1 MKRSLIALAA
11 LAVVGAASAQNGFG
25 AGAAS
30 SVTLFGVVDAT
41 VAIGN
46 GDTSN
51 KTQLTNSGYNSARLG
66 FKGVEDLG
74 GGMKA
79 KFWLE
84 AGVNNDNGTG
94 SATNVSNQAAG
105 GALAGMNGSQGLT
118 FNRTSYVSL
127 IGSSG
132 EIRLG
137 RDYTP
142 QFWSFTVYDP
152 FGTNGVGTTQ
162 ALNTSA
168 TAANGGGQTIVRASN
183 TVAYISPNMSG
194 FVVWGQ
200 MYFGENA
207 SSAASQAGD
216 GGAIRV
222 QYDMGPL
229 SLAAAY
235 AKTTTGAG
243 TDVQTTNVA
252 GSYDMKVAQ
261 LMAFW
266 NKDSNTGAK
275 DLTSYTIG
283 ALVPVAPAG
292 TVRVSFSSADNGS
305 GAKTDKFALG
315 YVYDMSKR
323 TAVYGTFASLSNSG
337 GAAQA
342 LNGAVTP
349 ANGSSTGFDVGV
361 RHAF

>member
-11 LAVVGAASAQNGFG
+11 LAFVGAASAQAPGFG

-46 GDTSN
+46 GDTAN
-51 KTQLTNSGYNSARLG
+51 RTQLTNSGYNSSRLG
-66 FKGVEDLG
+66 FRGVEDLG
-74 GGMKA
+74 GGLKA

-94 SATNVSNQAAG
+94 SATNVNNQGTG

-118 FNRTSYVSL
+118 FNRSSYVSL
-127 IGSSG
+127 YGGMG

-162 ALNTSA
+162 ALNSSA
-168 TAANGGGQTIVRASN
+168 GGVTIVRASN
-183 TVAYISPNMSG
+183 SIAYISPSMSG
-194 FVVWGQ
+194 FAVWGQ

-207 SSAASQAGD
+207 SNAASQAGD

-235 AKTTTGAG
+235 SKTTTGAG
-243 TDVQTTNVA
+243 TDVQSTNFG
-252 GSYDMKVAQ
+252 GSYNMGVAQ
-261 LMAFW
+261 LIGFW
-266 NKDSNTGAK
+266 NKDANTGAK
-275 DLTSYTIG
+275 DITGYTIG

-292 TVRVSFSSADNGS
+292 TVRVSFSSSDNGA

-315 YVYDMSKR
+315 YVHDLSKR
-323 TAVYGTFASLSNSG
+323 TALYGTFASLSNSG

-342 LNGAVTP
+342 LNGAITP
-349 ANGSSTGFDVGV
+349 ANGSSTGFDLGV

>member
-51 KTQLTNSGYNSARLG
+51 KTQLTNSGYNSSRLG

-162 ALNTSA
+162 ALNSSA
-168 TAANGGGQTIVRASN
+168 GGQTIVRASN
-183 TVAYISPNMSG
+183 SVAYISPNVSG
-194 FVVWGQ
+194 FVFWGQ

-207 SSAASQAGD
+207 SNAASQAGD
-216 GGAIRV
+216 GGAVRV
-222 QYDMGPL
+222 QYDNGPL
-229 SLAAAY
+229 SLAVAY

-243 TDVQTTNVA
+243 TDVQSTNFA

-261 LMAFW
+261 LIGFW
-266 NKDSNTGAK
+266 NKDANTGAK
-275 DLTSYTIG
+275 DVVGYTVG

-292 TVRVSFSSADNGS
+292 TVRVSFSSSDNGA
-305 GAKTDKFALG
+305 GAKTDKFSLG

-323 TAVYGTFASLSNSG
+323 TALYGTFASLSNSG

-342 LNGAVTP
+342 LNGAATP
-349 ANGSSTGFDVGV
+349 ANGSSTGFDLGV

>member
-11 LAVVGAASAQNGFG
+11 LAVVSAASAQ
-25 AGAAS
+25 S
-30 SVTLFGVVDAT
+30 SVTIFGVVDAT

-51 KTQLTNSGYNSARLG
+51 KTQLTNSGYNSSRLG
-66 FKGVEDLG
+66 FRGVEDLG
-74 GGMKA
+74 GGLKA

-84 AGVNNDNGTG
+84 AGVMNDNGAG
-94 SATNVSNQAAG
+94 AATNVNNQGAG

-118 FNRTSYVSL
+118 FNRSSWVSVE
-127 IGSSG
+127 GSMG

-162 ALNTSA
+162 ALNSSA
-168 TAANGGGQTIVRASN
+168 GGVTIVRASN
-183 TVAYISPNMSG
+183 SLAWKSPSYSG
-194 FVVWGQ
+194 FGIWAQ
-200 MYFGENA
+200 TYFGENA
-207 SSAASQAGD
+207 SNAASQAGD
-216 GGAIRV
+216 GSAIRV
-222 QYDMGPL
+222 SYDQGPL
-229 SLAAAY
+229 SLAFAVS
-235 AKTTTGAG
+235 KTTTGAG
-243 TDVQTTNVA
+243 TDVTSTNVA
-252 GSYDMKVAQ
+252 GSYNMGVAQ

-266 NKDSNTGAK
+266 NKDANTGAK
-275 DLTSYTIG
+275 DVTGYTIG

-292 TVRVSFSSADNGS
+292 TVRVSFSNSDNGN

-315 YVYDMSKR
+315 YVHDMSKR
-323 TAVYGTFASLSNSG
+323 TALYGTFASLSNSG

-342 LNGAVTP
+342 LNGAATP
-349 ANGSSTGFDVGV
+349 ANGSSTGFDLGV

>member
-11 LAVVGAASAQNGFG
+11 LAVVGAASAQVPGFG

-30 SVTLFGVVDAT
+30 SVTMFGVVDAA
-41 VAIGN
+41 VSIGN

-51 KTQLTNSGYNSARLG
+51 KTALTNSSYNSSRFG
-66 FKGVEDLG
+66 VRGVEDLG
-74 GGMKA
+74 GGLKA

-84 AGVNNDNGTG
+84 AGVQNDNGAG
-94 SATNVSNQAAG
+94 AATNVNNQAAG

-118 FNRTSYVSL
+118 FNRSSYVSL
-127 IGSSG
+127 YGGMG

-162 ALNTSA
+162 ALNSS
-168 TAANGGGQTIVRASN
+168 GGGVTIVRASN
-183 TVAYISPNMSG
+183 TVAYISPSVSG
-194 FVVWGQ
+194 FVFWGQ
-200 MYFGENA
+200 AYFGENA
-207 SSAASQAGD
+207 SNAASQAGD
-216 GGAIRV
+216 GAAFRV
-222 QYDMGPL
+222 AYDQGPL
-229 SLAAAY
+229 SLALAY
-235 AKTTTGAG
+235 SKTTTGAG
-243 TDVQTTNVA
+243 TDVQSTNVA
-252 GSYDMKVAQ
+252 GSYNLGVAQ

-266 NKDSNTGAK
+266 NKDANTGLK
-275 DLTSYTIG
+275 DVTGYTIG
-283 ALVPVAPAG
+283 ALVPVKPAG
-292 TVRVSFSSADNGS
+292 TVRVAFSSSDNGA

>member
-11 LAVVGAASAQNGFG
+11 LAVVSAASAQ
-25 AGAAS
+25 S
-30 SVTLFGVVDAT
+30 SVTIFGVVDAT

-51 KTQLTNSGYNSARLG
+51 KTQLTNSGYNSSRLG
-66 FKGVEDLG
+66 FRGVEDLG
-74 GGMKA
+74 GGLKA

-84 AGVNNDNGTG
+84 AGVMNDNGAG
-94 SATNVSNQAAG
+94 AATNVNNQGAG

-118 FNRTSYVSL
+118 FNRSSWVSVE
-127 IGSSG
+127 GSMG

-162 ALNTSA
+162 ALNSSA
-168 TAANGGGQTIVRASN
+168 GGVTIVRASN
-183 TVAYISPNMSG
+183 SVAWKSPSYSG
-194 FVVWGQ
+194 FGIWAQ
-200 MYFGENA
+200 TYFGENA

-216 GGAIRV
+216 GSAIRV
-222 QYDMGPL
+222 SYDQGPL
-229 SLAAAY
+229 SLAFAVS
-235 AKTTTGAG
+235 KTTTGAG
-243 TDVQTTNVA
+243 TDVTSTNVA
-252 GSYDMKVAQ
+252 GSYNMGVAQ

-266 NKDSNTGAK
+266 NKDENTGAK
-275 DLTSYTIG
+275 DVTGYTIG

-292 TVRVSFSSADNGS
+292 TVRVSFSNSDNGN

-315 YVYDMSKR
+315 YVHDMSKR
-323 TAVYGTFASLSNSG
+323 TALYGTFASLSNSG

-342 LNGAVTP
+342 LNGAATP

>member
-11 LAVVGAASAQNGFG
+11 LAVVSAASAQ
-25 AGAAS
+25 S
-30 SVTLFGVVDAT
+30 SVTIFGVVDAA
-41 VAIGN
+41 VSIGN

-51 KTQLTNSGYNSARLG
+51 KTALTNSSYNSSRLG
-66 FKGVEDLG
+66 FRGVEDLG
-74 GGMKA
+74 GGLKA
-79 KFWLE
+79 SFHLE
-84 AGVNNDNGTG
+84 AGVQNDNGAG
-94 SATNVSNQAAG
+94 AATNVNNQATG

-118 FNRTSYVSL
+118 FNRKSVVSL
-127 IGSSG
+127 MGGMG
-132 EIRLG
+132 ELRMG

-162 ALNTSA
+162 ALNSSA
-168 TAANGGGQTIVRASN
+168 GGVTIVRASN
-183 TVAYISPNMSG
+183 SIGYISPTMSG
-194 FVVWGQ
+194 FGVWAQ
-200 MYFGENA
+200 TYFGENA

-216 GGAIRV
+216 GSAIRV
-222 QYDMGPL
+222 SYDQGPL
-229 SLAAAY
+229 SLAFAVS
-235 AKTTTGAG
+235 KTTTGAG
-243 TDVQTTNVA
+243 TDVTSTNVG
-252 GSYDMKVAQ
+252 GSYNMGVAQ

-266 NKDSNTGAK
+266 NKDANTGAK
-275 DLTSYTIG
+275 DVTGYTIG

-292 TVRVSFSSADNGS
+292 TVRVSFSNSDNGN

-342 LNGAVTP
+342 LNGAATP
-349 ANGSSTGFDVGV
+349 ANGSSTGFDIGV

>member
-11 LAVVGAASAQNGFG
+11 LAVVSAASAQ
-25 AGAAS
+25 S
-30 SVTLFGVVDAT
+30 SVTIFGVVDAA
-41 VAIGN
+41 VSIGN

-51 KTQLTNSGYNSARLG
+51 KTALTNSSYNSSRLG
-66 FKGVEDLG
+66 FRGVEDLG
-74 GGMKA
+74 GGLKA
-79 KFWLE
+79 SFHLE
-84 AGVNNDNGTG
+84 AGVQNDNGAG
-94 SATNVSNQAAG
+94 AATNVNNQATG

-118 FNRTSYVSL
+118 FNRKSVVSL
-127 IGSSG
+127 MGGMG
-132 EIRLG
+132 ELRMG

-162 ALNTSA
+162 ALNSSA
-168 TAANGGGQTIVRASN
+168 GGVTIVRASN
-183 TVAYISPNMSG
+183 SIGYISPTMSG
-194 FVVWGQ
+194 FGVWAQ
-200 MYFGENA
+200 TYFGENA

-216 GGAIRV
+216 GSAIRV
-222 QYDMGPL
+222 SYDQGPL
-229 SLAAAY
+229 SLAFAVS
-235 AKTTTGAG
+235 KTTTGAG
-243 TDVQTTNVA
+243 TDVTSTNVG
-252 GSYDMKVAQ
+252 GSYNMGVAQ

-266 NKDSNTGAK
+266 NKDENTGLK
-275 DLTSYTIG
+275 DVTGYTIG

-292 TVRVSFSSADNGS
+292 TVRVSFSNSDNGN

-342 LNGAVTP
+342 LNGAATP
-349 ANGSSTGFDVGV
+349 ANGSSTGFDIGV

>member
-46 GDTSN
+46 GDTAN
-51 KTQLTNSGYNSARLG
+51 RTQLTNSGYNSARLG

-74 GGMKA
+74 GGLKA

-84 AGVNNDNGTG
+84 AGVMNDNGAG
-94 SATNVSNQAAG
+94 AATNVNNQATG

-162 ALNTSA
+162 ALNSSA
-168 TAANGGGQTIVRASN
+168 GGATIVRASN
-183 TVAYISPNMSG
+183 TVAYISPNVSG
-194 FVVWGQ
+194 FVFWGQ

-207 SSAASQAGD
+207 SNAASQAGD
-216 GGAIRV
+216 GGAVRV
-222 QYDMGPL
+222 QYDNGPL
-229 SLAAAY
+229 SLAVAY

-243 TDVQTTNVA
+243 TDVQSTNFA
-252 GSYDMKVAQ
+252 GSYNMGVAQ

-266 NKDSNTGAK
+266 NKDANTGAK
-275 DLTSYTIG
+275 DVTGYTIG

-292 TVRVSFSSADNGS
+292 TVRVSFSSSDNGA

-315 YVYDMSKR
+315 YVHDLSKR
-323 TAVYGTFASLSNSG
+323 TALYGTFASLSNSG

-342 LNGAVTP
+342 LNGAITP
-349 ANGSSTGFDVGV
+349 ANGSSTGFDLGV

>member
-46 GDTSN
+46 GDTAN
-51 KTQLTNSGYNSARLG
+51 RTQLTNSGYNSARLG

-74 GGMKA
+74 GGLKA

-84 AGVNNDNGTG
+84 AGVMNDNGAG
-94 SATNVSNQAAG
+94 AATNVNNQATG

-162 ALNTSA
+162 ALNSSA
-168 TAANGGGQTIVRASN
+168 GGATIVRASN
-183 TVAYISPNMSG
+183 TVAYISPNVSG
-194 FVVWGQ
+194 FVFWGQ

-207 SSAASQAGD
+207 SNAASQAGD
-216 GGAIRV
+216 GGAVRV
-222 QYDMGPL
+222 QYDNGPL
-229 SLAAAY
+229 SLAVAY

-243 TDVQTTNVA
+243 TDVQSTNFA
-252 GSYDMKVAQ
+252 GSYNMGVAQ

-266 NKDSNTGAK
+266 NKDANTGAK
-275 DLTSYTIG
+275 DVTGYTIG

-292 TVRVSFSSADNGS
+292 TVRVSFSSSDNGA

-315 YVYDMSKR
+315 YVHDLSKR
-323 TAVYGTFASLSNSG
+323 TALYGTFASLSNSG

-342 LNGAVTP
+342 LNGAATP
-349 ANGSSTGFDVGV
+349 ANGSSTGFDLGV

>member
-11 LAVVGAASAQNGFG
+11 LAATGAFAQVPGFG

-30 SVTLFGVVDAT
+30 SVTMFGIVDAA
-41 VAIGN
+41 VSIGN
-46 GDTSN
+46 GDTAN
-51 KTQLTNSGYNSARLG
+51 KTALTNSSYNSSRFG
-66 FKGVEDLG
+66 VKGVEDLG
-74 GGMKA
+74 GGLKA

-84 AGVNNDNGTG
+84 AGVQNDNGAG
-94 SATNVSNQAAG
+94 AATNVNNQAAG

-118 FNRTSYVSL
+118 FNRKSVVSL
-127 IGSSG
+127 TGSMG

-162 ALNTSA
+162 ALNSS
-168 TAANGGGQTIVRASN
+168 GGGVTIVRASN
-183 TVAYISPNMSG
+183 TVAYLSPTVSG
-194 FVVWGQ
+194 FGVWAQ
-200 MYFGENA
+200 TYFGENA
-207 SSAASQAGD
+207 SNAASQNGD
-216 GGAIRV
+216 GSAIRV
-222 QYDMGPL
+222 TYDQGPL
-229 SLAAAY
+229 SLAVAFS
-235 AKTTTGAG
+235 KTTTGAG
-243 TDVQTTNVA
+243 TDVQTTNFG

-266 NKDSNTGAK
+266 NKDANTGAK
-275 DLTSYTIG
+275 DVVGYTIG

-292 TVRVSFSSADNGS
+292 TVRVSFSSSDNGA
-305 GAKTDKFALG
+305 GAKTDKFSLG
-315 YVYDMSKR
+315 YVYDFSKR

-349 ANGSSTGFDVGV
+349 ANGSSTGFDLGI

>member
-11 LAVVGAASAQNGFG
+11 LAVVSAASAQ
-25 AGAAS
+25 S
-30 SVTLFGVVDAT
+30 SVTIFGVVDAT

-51 KTQLTNSGYNSARLG
+51 KTQLTNSGYNSSRLG
-66 FKGVEDLG
+66 FRGVEDLG
-74 GGMKA
+74 GGLKA

-84 AGVNNDNGTG
+84 AGVMNDNGAG
-94 SATNVSNQAAG
+94 AATNVNNQGAG

-118 FNRTSYVSL
+118 FNRSSWVSVE
-127 IGSSG
+127 GSMG

-162 ALNTSA
+162 ALNSS
-168 TAANGGGQTIVRASN
+168 GGGVTIVRASN
-183 TVAYISPNMSG
+183 SLAWKSPSYSG
-194 FVVWGQ
+194 FGIWAQ
-200 MYFGENA
+200 TYFGENA
-207 SSAASQAGD
+207 SNAASQAGD
-216 GGAIRV
+216 GSAIRV
-222 QYDMGPL
+222 SYDQGPL
-229 SLAAAY
+229 SLAVAF

-252 GSYDMKVAQ
+252 GSYNMGVAQ

-266 NKDSNTGAK
+266 NKDANTGAK
-275 DLTSYTIG
+275 DITGYTIG
-283 ALVPVAPAG
+283 ALVPVKPAG
-292 TVRVSFSSADNGS
+292 TVRVSFSNSDNGN

-315 YVYDMSKR
+315 YVHDMSKR
-323 TAVYGTFASLSNSG
+323 TALYGTFASLSNSG

-342 LNGAVTP
+342 LNGAATP
-349 ANGSSTGFDVGV
+349 ANGSSTGFDIGV

>member
-162 ALNTSA
+162 ALNSSA
-168 TAANGGGQTIVRASN
+168 GGQTIVRASN
-183 TVAYISPNMSG
+183 SVAYISPNVSG
-194 FVVWGQ
+194 FVFWGQ

-207 SSAASQAGD
+207 SNAASQAGD
-216 GGAIRV
+216 GGAARV
-222 QYDMGPL
+222 QYDNGPL
-229 SLAAAY
+229 SLAVAY

-243 TDVQTTNVA
+243 TDVQSTNFA
-252 GSYDMKVAQ
+252 GSYNMGVAQ
-261 LMAFW
+261 LIGFW
-266 NKDSNTGAK
+266 NKDANTGAK
-275 DLTSYTIG
+275 DVVGYTVG

-292 TVRVSFSSADNGS
+292 TVRVSFSSSDNGA

-315 YVYDMSKR
+315 YVHDLSKR
-323 TAVYGTFASLSNSG
+323 TALYGTFASLSNSG

-342 LNGAVTP
+342 LNGAATP
-349 ANGSSTGFDVGV
+349 ANGSSTGFDLGV

>member
-11 LAVVGAASAQNGFG
+11 LAVVGAASAQVNGFA
-25 AGAAS
+25 AGSGS
-30 SVTLFGVVDAT
+30 SVTVFGVVDAT
-41 VAIGN
+41 VAFGN

-51 KTQLTNSGYNSARLG
+51 KTQLTNSGYNSSRLG
-66 FKGVEDLG
+66 FKGVEDMG

-79 KFWLE
+79 RFWLE
-84 AGVNNDNGTG
+84 AGVMNDNGAG
-94 SATNVSNQAAG
+94 AATNVNNQATG

-118 FNRTSYVSL
+118 FNR
-127 IGSSG
+127 SSWVALNGNFG
-132 EIRLG
+132 EVRLG

-142 QFWSFTVYDP
+142 QFWTLTVYDP

-162 ALNTSA
+162 SLNSSA
-168 TAANGGGQTIVRASN
+168 GGVATVRASN
-183 TVAYISPNMSG
+183 SVAYITPSMSG
-194 FVVWGQ
+194 FAVWAQ

-207 SSAASQAGD
+207 SNAASQNGD
-216 GGAIRV
+216 GVAIRG

-229 SLAAAY
+229 SLAAAFS
-235 AKTTTGAG
+235 KTTTGAG
-243 TDVQTTNVA
+243 TDVQTTNFGV
-252 GSYDMKVAQ
+252 SYDMKVAQ
-261 LMAFW
+261 LMAHW
-266 NKDSNTGAK
+266 NKDANTGAK
-275 DLTSYTIG
+275 DVVGYLVG
-283 ALVPVAPAG
+283 ALVPAGPG
-292 TVRVSFSSADNGS
+292 TVRVAFSSSDNGA

-323 TAVYGTFASLSNSG
+323 TALYGTFASLSNSG

-349 ANGSSTGFDVGV
+349 ANGSSTGFDLGV